1 MNPSP
6 RRVSLVLTLL
16 AVAGCTL
23 NKSELRRD
31 NILTRIGGSGQVIEP
46 KRCALQVAFLMR
58 PLRDE
63 ALDVCAARASGPV
76 RCEAM
81 GVCVGVTR
89 HVIMAASANASV
101 TRMKTAAVL
110 SDMSHIWSPD
120 LSGPPH

>member
-1 MNPSP
+1 MAGLGDRRTTRLSRARSP
-6 RRVSLVLTLL
+6 RPRSSPPT
-16 AVAGCTL
+16 
-23 NKSELRRD
+23 
-31 NILTRIGGSGQVIEP
+31 
-46 KRCALQVAFLMR
+46 
-58 PLRDE
+58 
-63 ALDVCAARASGPV
+63 RASGPV

-81 GVCVGVTR
+81 GVFVCVTR